1 MRELPGQSRLSVPR
15 SGLQH
20 LVCRIARRGLIPRT
34 AVMVYAPRDQTEL
47 EVVERLIRESYDF
60 ARGSDPTR

>member
-1 MRELPGQSRLSVPR
+1 MPGLEKNSSTWSAGSP
-15 SGLQH
+15 G
-20 LVCRIARRGLIPRT
+20 GLIPRT

-60 ARGSDPTR
+60 ARGSDP

>member
-1 MRELPGQSRLSVPR
+1 MPGLEKNSSTWSAGSP
-15 SGLQH
+15 G
-20 LVCRIARRGLIPRT
+20 GLIPRT